1 MMYKEKPNLIRY
13 YVEKLKCIIKFNSKK
28 VKENNNK
35 QNKHSLSAKTD
46 LRSQQIHLNKNTPR
60 VEMVGYISC
69 RTNNLNILISQIPEK
84 KRNQQLRNYY
94 ASTKMSKV
102 MVFTREI
109 VVTTE
114 VLPSGGKKDLG

>member
-84 KRNQQLRNYY
+84 KKGTNN
-94 ASTKMSKV
+94 
-102 MVFTREI
+102 
-109 VVTTE
+109 
-114 VLPSGGKKDLG
+114 

>member
-13 YVEKLKCIIKFNSKK
+13 YVEKLKYIIKFNSKK

-69 RTNNLNILISQIPEK
+69 RTNNLNILISQIPKK